1 MADDAAQ
8 KGMALRAKLW
18 GEKRAREGDE
28 YLSQFDREFA
38 AFINEELFGKIW
50 QRPGLATKTRSLL
63 TMGAL
68 MVLGRSPELR
78 LHMRGALNLGITP
91 AEIKEVIIHLSAYG
105 GVPTAIEAL
114 RIFNEVTEQQE

>member
-28 YLSQFDREFA
+28 YLSQFDAEFA